1 MISENEKTNGMELQL
16 NVILM
21 AHMASYAFTARSLK
35 TPQTTKIDDL
45 WIDKWLCH
53 LILQDAVNSKYGFCL

>member
-1 MISENEKTNGMELQL
+1 MELQL
-16 NVILM
+16 YVILM

-35 TPQTTKIDDL
+35 TPQTTKIAEIADL

-53 LILQDAVNSKYGFCL
+53 LILQDAVKSKYGFCL